1 MPSNVLYSKEAG
13 PVKGGIVTITKS
25 DSTVYSPPLRGIYVG
40 GNGDLAI
47 THTDG
52 STAVLVAVSAGTMLP
67 VSDVSKV
74 LSTGTTATNIVGWKA

>member
-1 MPSNVLYSKEAG
+1 MATLFYSRSAG
-13 PVKGGIVTITKS
+13 PVQGGLVAITKS
-25 DSTVYSPPLRGIYVG
+25 DSTVYDPPLRGIYVG

-47 THTDG
+47 THADS

-67 VSDVSKV
+67 VSNVSKV